1 MSNKVWISCI
11 LLLAIQSTASAEVYR
26 CVLADGRVIYG
37 DKPVNLSDACQP
49 MTEDSAAEY
58 LSVQQDTPR
67 RSPPDQAIAADRE
80 AEREAA
86 TGTPPES
93 WVERATALVNS
104 YDDALSRRRR
114 ENFLANKRKAM
125 KDMAIINAE
134 KKDMLK
140 ELQNSPLSKR
150 DRDEIRGILA
160 GIPADA
166 P

>member
-93 WVERATALVNS
+93 WVERATALVNG
-104 YDDALSRRRR
+104 YNDALSRRRR
-114 ENFLANKRKAM
+114 ENFLVNKRKAM
-125 KDMAIINAE
+125 QDMALINAE
-134 KKDMLK
+134 KKEMLK
-140 ELQNSPLSKR
+140 ELQNSSLSKQ
-150 DRDEIRGILA
+150 DRDAIRGILA
-160 GIPADA
+160 GIAADA